1 MDISIELSDAS
12 KAMLAALK
20 NAEGFELGKHPQIQQ
35 ARDDVGG
42 KIIKGIKTYAVSKF
56 KNPTG
61 TLAGSFDQQVTSD
74 TNEVGSDLPYARRRE
89 FGFSGKTDSR
99 GRFYQ
104 DDPGQIYM
112 MDAITDVYPY
122 IQTRFSRAVKLAFND
137 VFGSEGS

>member
-1 MDISIELSDAS
+1 MDISIELSEAS
-12 KAMLAALK
+12 QAMLAALRQ
-20 NAEGFELGKHPQIQQ
+20 AEGFELGKHPQIQQ

-42 KIIKGIKTYAVSKF
+42 KIISGIKTYAVSKF
-56 KNPTG
+56 QNPSG
-61 TLAGSFDQQVTSD
+61 KLAGSFDQLVTSD
-74 TNEVGSDLPYARRRE
+74 TNEIGTDLPYGRRRE
-89 FGFSGKTDSR
+89 FGFSGRTDAR

-122 IQTRFSRAVKLAFND
+122 MQTRFSRAVKLAFND